1 MYARRATNDLHRLMK
16 AFKDFDPR
24 RFEGNLE
31 PREVDEWIIH
41 LEDIFGILEC
51 TDDQKVKLA
60 VFKLS
65 DDAKLWWKGVERL
78 RTAEGPPL
86 TWQLFKDSFN
96 EKYFPAHVRNNM
108 TEEFMDLKQKNMT
121 VAQYE
126 SKFSQL
132 CRYAPHMVVTE
143 ELKADKFV
151 RGLRTFFKN
160 KVSLFELKTFA
171 AVVRKAYA
179 MEKGDNELQSVRAQ
193 QNKNRSGNFK
203 AQAPLGKKP
212 KVQGSPTNVQSQHP
226 ICAHCGKRHGGTC
239 FKLTNACFSCGQ
251 QRHRVSE
258 CPNPKKTF

>member
-16 AFKDFDPR
+16 AFKA
-24 RFEGNLE
+24 
-31 PREVDEWIIH
+31 DEWIVH

-65 DDAKLWWKGVERL
+65 GDPKLWWKGVERL
-78 RTAEGPPL
+78 RTAESPPL
-86 TWQLFKDSFN
+86 TWQLFKDLFN
-96 EKYFPAHVRNNM
+96 EKYFLTHVRNSLAG
-108 TEEFMDLKQKNMT
+108 EFMDLKQGNMI

-132 CRYAPHMVVTE
+132 GHYAPHMVATE

-151 RGLRTFFKN
+151 RGLRTFLKN

-171 AVVRKAYA
+171 VVVGKAYA

-193 QNKNRSGNFK
+193 QNKNRSSGSK
-203 AQAPLGKKP
+203 AQAPPGKKP
-212 KVQGSPTNVQSQHP
+212 KVQGTSTNVQSQHP
-226 ICAHCGKRHGGTC
+226 ICTHCGKRHGGTC
-239 FKLTNACFSCGQ
+239 FKLTNVCFSCGQ
-251 QRHRVSE
+251 HGHRASE
-258 CPNPKKTF
+258 CPNLKKTFQQDKL